1 MTNNCL
7 HLSIVDIPEVAYE
20 RWSYSCGD
28 RMGLCCKGPQ
38 VPHQLSSPNRAKA
51 GATRDTLTSVSCE
64 EDRWT
69 QNMCLSIDC
78 GLSDGSKLK
87 GNFCCWLSS
96 MVGNKMEQKLSFS
109 EGLKQKS
116 LMFGNSRM
124 TAFLVSLYKP
134 I

>member
-1 MTNNCL
+1 MSDGPTAVVTGWDC
-7 HLSIVDIPEVAYE
+7 VAN
-20 RWSYSCGD
+20 
-28 RMGLCCKGPQ
+28 GLKCHTSSHPQTGLRQGPRGT
-38 VPHQLSSPNRAKA
+38 S
-51 GATRDTLTSVSCE
+51 LTSVSCE

-69 QNMCLSIDC
+69 QNVCLSIDC

-124 TAFLVSLYKP
+124 TAFLVSLYKL